1 MKYKIQLLI
10 LEIILLYYMLSLW
23 YDLFPKKIS
32 QNVFKKESEFE
43 INSKVMFK
51 FPWKD
56 NRIIGKI
63 HILCG
68 FSTF

>member
-43 INSKVMFK
+43 INKFK
-51 FPWKD
+51 RDVQISLK
-56 NRIIGKI
+56 R
-63 HILCG
+63 
-68 FSTF
+68 